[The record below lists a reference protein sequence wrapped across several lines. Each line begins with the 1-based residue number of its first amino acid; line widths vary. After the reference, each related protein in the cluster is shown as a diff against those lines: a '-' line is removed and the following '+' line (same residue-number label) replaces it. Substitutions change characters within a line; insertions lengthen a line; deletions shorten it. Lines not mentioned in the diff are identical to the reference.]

1 MGAGGR
7 KEDIACGSLGVL
19 GERGAVTVGLHNAV
33 WGLPNAGVIWSQ
45 KRWVRGSEN
54 SPEVS
59 REVIFL
65 WISLKWTYVGVG
77 AEGRLMCRASSWIFA
92 FSCYR

>member
-65 WISLKWTYVGVG
+65 WISLNWTSVGVG